1 MQHEEEIENMQRRGQ
16 QPSLSNPYT
25 MVTGL
30 YNDDRLNTT
39 VRSIR
44 RIPVKCVEGS
54 RGSQSLFLGSRG
66 RGKGAQGGMI
76 VDPIVK
82 MKVNVC
88 ERSSPVEHLVCHLQ
102 TWKI

>member
-1 MQHEEEIENMQRRGQ
+1 MQSQGQ
-16 QPSLSNPYT
+16 QPSLSILCT
-25 MVTGL
+25 MITGL
-30 YNDDRLNTT
+30 NNGDRSNTT
-39 VRSIR
+39 VRSIQ

-82 MKVNVC
+82 MKVNAC
-88 ERSSPVEHLVCHLQ
+88 ERSSPVKHLVCHLQ